1 MWRIW
6 SVFSLFLVCF
16 LLITGRLFYWQILSG
31 PRLKA
36 EAASQHF
43 LEMTLP
49 SERGTIKTSDG
60 YALVMNKA
68 AYLVYAE
75 PKNITDIPTYFKT
88 VSQILEMPEATVSA
102 MITQPNRVWVPIAH
116 KVDNEKVEKLRATTL
131 TGIGFEKEPKRYYPE
146 ASMAANL
153 LGFVGQDQNGNDKG
167 YFGLEGYYNRELQ
180 GKTGSMTIEKD
191 VSGAPILVG
200 ESLRVE
206 PKDGST
212 LHLWVDRT
220 IQNIAETKLIQGI
233 EKYGAKEGSVVIMD
247 PKTGGILAMASYP
260 SYAPA
265 KYEEY
270 ERELY
275 KNPIVASTYEPGST
289 FKALVLAA
297 AIDAGVIK
305 ADTIFDESGPV
316 EVSGYSIRTW
326 NDEYHGPIT
335 MTKVLE
341 HSSNVG
347 MVFAEKKLGKDKFVK
362 FIKDV
367 GFGTITNIDLEDET
381 SPDLRSDDDWKEID
395 LATASFGQGIAVTP
409 LQMVRATAAI
419 ANGGWLMEPHMVKT
433 IESAEGK
440 KTEIKPKKIRQL
452 FSASTAE
459 IVSEMMV
466 SAVDN
471 GEAKWAKPKG
481 YRIAGKTGTAQIP
494 VAGHYDDKKTI
505 ASFVGF
511 APVDDPKFVML
522 VTLRE
527 PSSSQWGSETA
538 APLFFTIAKDIF
550 LYLGIPAS
558 TL

>member
-6 SVFSLFLVCF
+6 SVFSLFSFCF
-16 LLITGRLFYWQILSG
+16 LLIIGRLFYWQIISG
-31 PRLKA
+31 PKLKA

-49 SERGTIKTSDG
+49 AERGIIKTADG
-60 YALVMNKA
+60 YPLVMNKA

-75 PKNITDIPTYFKT
+75 PKKITNLPVYFKT
-88 VSQILEMPEATVSA
+88 VGQILEIEEATISA
-102 MITQPNRVWVPIAH
+102 MVTIPNRVWIPIAH
-116 KVDNEKVEKLRATTL
+116 KVDNDKVEQLRQLAID
-131 TGIGFEKEPKRYYPE
+131 GIGFEKEPKRYYPE

-153 LGFVGQDQNGNDKG
+153 LGFVGQDQNGDDQG

-191 VSGAPILVG
+191 VSGAPILIG

-206 PKDGST
+206 PANGST

-220 IQNIAETKLIQGI
+220 IQHIAEKRLAQGI

-247 PKTGGILAMASYP
+247 PKTGGILAMASSP
-260 SYAPA
+260 SYDPA
-265 KYEEY
+265 NYGEY
-270 ERELY
+270 DRELY

-289 FKALVLAA
+289 FKALVLAS

-305 ADTIFDESGPV
+305 ADTIFDETGPV

-326 NDEYHGPIT
+326 NNEYLGPIT

-347 MVFAEKKLGKDKFVK
+347 MVFAEKKLGEEKFVK
-362 FIKDV
+362 FLKDV
-367 GFGTITNIDLEDET
+367 GFGTLTNIDLEDET
-381 SPDLRSDDDWKEID
+381 SPDLRGDDEWKEID

-433 IESAEGK
+433 IESEGGK
-440 KTEIKPKKIRQL
+440 KTEIKPKKVRQL
-452 FSASTAE
+452 FSAGTAE

-466 SAVDN
+466 AAVDN

-538 APLFFTIAKDIF
+538 APLFFNIAKDIF
-550 LYLGIPAS
+550 YYLGIPAKS
-558 TL
+558 